1 MTAQRLHQQMLD
13 ELEIELK
20 GRGCVLEDDYRTHV
34 TRVFDRM
41 DQVTNGEDAEALYS
55 EVGGELRDPSKA
67 VVCSPNVWLHAVE
80 CA

>member
-1 MTAQRLHQQMLD
+1 MTAQSLHQQMLD

-20 GRGCVLEDDYRTHV
+20 GLGCVLDEDYRAHV
-34 TRVFDRM
+34 ARVFDRM
-41 DQVTNGEDAEALYS
+41 DQVASREDAEALYS

-67 VVCSPNVWLHAVE
+67 VICSPNVWLHAVE